1 MAMQRA
7 DESQPEDGRLLYEEE
22 SRRRVS
28 WSPVLPNEDRRSH
41 TDDRSTSPLCRGIS
55 SAWKWLTHSVH
66 LARHVLTQVRL
77 TSISDMTSSNY
88 TSSLSERSLIG
99 TQQPA
104 PVNITA
110 ADVKRR
116 MDGGERF
123 AFVDARSIDDWI
135 ASPGRIEHSV
145 RMTVSEVEERVKALP
160 RDRTVVTYCTW
171 PDEEGSTLVAIEL
184 ARVGVPDVHPMVG
197 GLEAWRAAGGP
208 IERR

>member
-7 DESQPEDGRLLYEEE
+7 DESQPEDGRLLYDAE
-22 SRRRVS
+22 SRPRVS
-28 WSPVLPNEDRRSH
+28 WSPGLPNDCRHRH
-41 TDDRSTSPLCRGIS
+41 TDDRSTSSLFHGIS
-55 SAWKWLTHSVH
+55 SAWEWLTSSIH
-66 LARHVLTQVRL
+66 LARPFVTRALL
-77 TSISDMTSSNY
+77 TSTNDMTSSNY
-88 TSSLSERSLIG
+88 TSSFSERSSSG

-104 PVNITA
+104 PVSITA

-123 AFVDARSIDDWI
+123 AFVDARSIDEWI
-135 ASPGRIEHSV
+135 RSPGRIEHSV
-145 RMTVSEVEERVKALP
+145 RMTVAEVGERLKALP

-171 PDEEGSTLVAIEL
+171 PDEEDSNLVANEL
-184 ARVGVPDVHPMVG
+184 ARLGVPDVHPMVG